1 MNVSNQP
8 SLLADREGWPT
19 GKVGE
24 RWGCALLSGVF
35 LLKLWDIKI
44 KTKINMADKINLN
57 APTGEQ
63 SKAPA
68 EDKKISIKMEKP
80 AKKEKKGLGALL
92 GFGKKKEKNT
102 DKPVATPAKP
112 ADPARPESSAP
123 IQDQSKTEGKQP
135 MPVEQ
140 KESGVAE
147 KAHTTNQDDKKVEI
161 KSAADKPATE
171 PAEKVDSPAVAATPA
186 PKPAEKKDDKNDTI
200 NIFNK
205 EKEEQKDTAM
215 MKSILQKKNPPKVK
229 PILGAAPTLQK
240 SIEAEKITGKKKQLR
255 VAQSVFVFV
264 LLAAAGMA
272 FYFYSQLAP
281 GFDLFGANATARLT
295 DINKNLRSAQTSIN
309 KYRYLA
315 AQLDLSRFSYISD
328 EFLDKTSKLTM
339 TALSASEVAEIT
351 QEVESA
357 AEELP
362 DTLINIK
369 ENLAAPLVID
379 TYQTEAEEETTPEE
393 VQKQFES
400 QLRNLLLADR
410 KEITQNSDLSEEN
423 EQDLR
428 LIDNTLKLIGNNKLL
443 NTIKGVSPDDFQSK
457 LLAYAETLEVA
468 QREEIQKIMG
478 DILSSTKSDIATI
491 GAIKSQRIAWLWII
505 EKIEEVTAEVDPNF
519 NSGLFEV
526 TGFEITYNGYELDAG
541 TNKIIL
547 SGQTKT
553 IDANNFTDISNLI
566 DAFEDSPYFK
576 NVEMRSFAKSGD
588 VESGFTANF
597 KIDLEIETDG
607 ISPKNRPISLIP
619 SRPVAVNTTGV
630 KRIK

>member
-1 MNVSNQP
+1 
-8 SLLADREGWPT
+8 
-19 GKVGE
+19 
-24 RWGCALLSGVF
+24 
-35 LLKLWDIKI
+35 
-44 KTKINMADKINLN
+44 MADKINLN
-57 APTGEQ
+57 SSTGQ
-63 SKAPA
+63 QDQAPA
-68 EDKKISIKMEKP
+68 EDKKNSFETGKP
-80 AKKEKKGLGALL
+80 VKKEKKGLGAFL
-92 GFGKKKEKNT
+92 GFGKKKEK
-102 DKPVATPAKP
+102 KAPKQAATPGTP
-112 ADPARPESSAP
+112 TEPARPATTAP
-123 IQDQSKTEGKQP
+123 I
-135 MPVEQ
+135 
-140 KESGVAE
+140 KEEAKG
-147 KAHTTNQDDKKVEI
+147 DDKKSIPLEQKGDQKALNTKQEEKEVEI
-161 KSAADKPATE
+161 KSAPTLETSKESAKKEEVPSTAT
-171 PAEKVDSPAVAATPA
+171 TPA
-186 PKPAEKKDDKNDTI
+186 PKKDEKTDTI

-215 MKSILQKKNPPKVK
+215 MKSILRKSTPPKVK
-229 PILGAAPTLQK
+229 SILGAAPTLQK
-240 SIEAEKITGKKKQLR
+240 SIEAEKVTGKKNQLR

-264 LLAAAGMA
+264 TLAAVGMV

-315 AQLDLSRFSYISD
+315 AQLDLSRFSYVSD
-328 EFLDKTSKLTM
+328 DFLDKTSKLTM
-339 TALSASEVAEIT
+339 TALSSTNVAEIT
-351 QEVESA
+351 QEVQSA

-369 ENLAAPLVID
+369 ENLSAPLVID
-379 TYQTEAEEETTPEE
+379 TYKTEAEEEMTSEE

-400 QLRNLLLADR
+400 KLRNLILADR
-410 KEITQNSDLSEEN
+410 KEITQNSELSEEN

-428 LIDNTLKLIGNNKLL
+428 LIDNTLKLIGNNRLL
-443 NTIKGVSPDDFQSK
+443 GTIKGISPEDFQTK

-468 QREEIQKIMG
+468 QREEIHETMG
-478 DILSSTKSDIATI
+478 NILASTKSDIATI

-505 EKIEEVTAEVDPNF
+505 EKIEEVTAKVDPNF

-566 DAFEDSPYFK
+566 DAFENSPYFK

-588 VESGFTANF
+588 VETGFTANF

-607 ISPKNRPISLIP
+607 ISPKNKPISLIP
-619 SRPVAVNTTGV
+619 GRPVAVNTTGV
-630 KRIK
+630 KRVK

>member
-1 MNVSNQP
+1 
-8 SLLADREGWPT
+8 
-19 GKVGE
+19 
-24 RWGCALLSGVF
+24 
-35 LLKLWDIKI
+35 
-44 KTKINMADKINLN
+44 MADKINLN
-57 APTGEQ
+57 APTGQQ

-68 EDKKISIKMEKP
+68 EDKKISIEMEKP
-80 AKKEKKGLGALL
+80 VKKEKKGLGALL
-92 GFGKKKEKNT
+92 GFGKKKEKAA

-112 ADPARPESSAP
+112 AEPARPASSAP
-123 IQDQSKTEGKQP
+123 IQDQSKSEAKKP
-135 MPVEQ
+135 IPLEQ
-140 KESGVAE
+140 KDTGAAE
-147 KAHTTNQDDKKVEI
+147 KAEI
-161 KSAADKPATE
+161 
-171 PAEKVDSPAVAATPA
+171 PAVAATPP
-186 PKPAEKKDDKNDTI
+186 PKTDEKKDDKNDTI

-205 EKEEQKDTAM
+205 EKEEEKDTAM
-215 MKSILQKKNPPKVK
+215 MKSILQKSTPPKVK

-240 SIEAEKITGKKKQLR
+240 SIEAEKVTSKKKQLR

-295 DINKNLRSAQTSIN
+295 DINKNLRSAQTAIN

-315 AQLDLSRFSYISD
+315 AQLDLSRFSYVSD

-339 TALSASEVAEIT
+339 TALSTTEVAEIT

-357 AEELP
+357 AQELP
-362 DTLINIK
+362 DTLNNIK

-379 TYQTEAEEETTPEE
+379 TFQTEAEEEMTPEE

-400 QLRNLLLADR
+400 DLRNLLLADR
-410 KEITQNSDLSEEN
+410 KEITQNSELSEEN

-443 NTIKGVSPDDFQSK
+443 STIKSSSPSDFQAK

-468 QREEIQKIMG
+468 QREEIQEIMG
-478 DILSSTKSDIATI
+478 NILSSTKSDIATI

-505 EKIEEVTAEVDPNF
+505 EKIEEVTAQVDPNF

-630 KRIK
+630 RRIK

>member
-1 MNVSNQP
+1 
-8 SLLADREGWPT
+8 
-19 GKVGE
+19 
-24 RWGCALLSGVF
+24 
-35 LLKLWDIKI
+35 
-44 KTKINMADKINLN
+44 MADKINLN
-57 APTGEQ
+57 APTGQ
-63 SKAPA
+63 QAQVPA
-68 EDKKISIKMEKP
+68 EDKKISIEMEKP
-80 AKKEKKGLGALL
+80 VKKEKKGLGALL
-92 GFGKKKEKNT
+92 GFGKKKEMDT

-112 ADPARPESSAP
+112 ADPARPASTAP
-123 IQDQSKTEGKQP
+123 IQNQSKTEEKKP
-135 MPVEQ
+135 EQ
-140 KESGVAE
+140 SG
-147 KAHTTNQDDKKVEI
+147 
-161 KSAADKPATE
+161 
-171 PAEKVDSPAVAATPA
+171 PA
-186 PKPAEKKDDKNDTI
+186 PKPVEKKDDDNGTI

-215 MKSILQKKNPPKVK
+215 MKSILQKNAPPKVK
-229 PILGAAPTLQK
+229 PILGAAPALQK
-240 SIEAEKITGKKKQLR
+240 SIETEKITSKKKQLR

-264 LLAAAGMA
+264 LLASAGMA

-315 AQLDLSRFSYISD
+315 AQLDLSRFSYVSD
-328 EFLDKTSKLTM
+328 DFLDKTSKLTM
-339 TALSASEVAEIT
+339 TALTTTEVAEIT

-362 DTLINIK
+362 DTLLSIK
-369 ENLAAPLVID
+369 ENLSAPLVID
-379 TYQTEAEEETTPEE
+379 TYQTEAEEEMTPEE

-400 QLRNLLLADR
+400 ELRNLLLADR

-443 NTIKGVSPDDFQSK
+443 NTIKSVSPQDFQSR
-457 LLAYAETLEVA
+457 LLAYADSLEVS
-468 QREEIQKIMG
+468 QREEIQQIMG
-478 DILSSTKSDIATI
+478 NILASTKSDIATI
-491 GAIKSQRIAWLWII
+491 GAVKSQRIAWLWII

-553 IDANNFTDISNLI
+553 IDAKNFSDISNLI

-607 ISPKNRPISLIP
+607 ISPKNRPISLK
-619 SRPVAVNTTGV
+619 SGRPVAVNTTGV